1 MLAGGAKSHALPASL
16 PAVTICPAG
25 EGHLPGISAIFNEVV
40 ANSTAVYT
48 EHQETPEQRR
58 HWWQQRRLQG
68 FPVLVAL
75 GLHENDVIGFAS
87 FAAFHGSWPGF
98 RHTVEHSV
106 HIRADMRGQGL
117 GCALVTALEH
127 EARRLGKHVMVAS
140 VDAANVPSLR
150 MHEKL
155 GFQRVAFMPQVG
167 CKFGRWLDL
176 VLLQKRLSEAPPR

>member
-1 MLAGGAKSHALPASL
+1 MLAGGLDHHLLPASF

-48 EHQETPEQRR
+48 EQAEMPEQRAQ
-58 HWWQQRRLQG
+58 WWRQRRAQG

-75 GLHENDVIGFAS
+75 GCHEGDVLGFAS
-87 FAAFHGSWPGF
+87 FAEFRGSWPGF

-106 HIRADMRGQGL
+106 HIRADMRGRGV
-117 GCALVTALEH
+117 GYALVTALEH
-127 EARRLGKHVMVAS
+127 EARMLGKHVMVAS
-140 VDAANVPSLR
+140 VDAANAPSLR

-167 CKFGRWLDL
+167 CKFGQWLDL
-176 VLLQKRLSEAPPR
+176 VLLQKRLGDAPPR